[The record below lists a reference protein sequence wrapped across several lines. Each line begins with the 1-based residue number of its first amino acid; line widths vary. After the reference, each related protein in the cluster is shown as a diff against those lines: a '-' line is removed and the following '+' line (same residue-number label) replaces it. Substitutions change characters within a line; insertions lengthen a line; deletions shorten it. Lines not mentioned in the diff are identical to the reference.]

1 MKTDEH
7 LYTISRTEFAKEIGK
22 SREAVKK
29 DMQRGKYKDLYIFK
43 DGKYFF
49 KSREGVGAKQHLSP
63 LLMYPAKRK
72 IRRGGH
78 EAAVKK
84 GRYPNAAFAEHNHMK
99 KYLALRGKLSPQELA
114 LVPSVERMVK
124 EERQKQLRDEYYAN
138 KPTFAPSKNYGQ
150 MLTARDLERTKYE
163 PTNRGTK
170 KPTKYY
176 Y

>member
-1 MKTDEH
+1 
-7 LYTISRTEFAKEIGK
+7 
-22 SREAVKK
+22 
-29 DMQRGKYKDLYIFK
+29 
-43 DGKYFF
+43 
-49 KSREGVGAKQHLSP
+49 
-63 LLMYPAKRK
+63 
-72 IRRGGH
+72 
-78 EAAVKK
+78 
-84 GRYPNAAFAEHNHMK
+84 MK

>member
-1 MKTDEH
+1 MAELK
-7 LYTISRTEFAKEIGK
+7 
-22 SREAVKK
+22 
-29 DMQRGKYKDLYIFK
+29 
-43 DGKYFF
+43 
-49 KSREGVGAKQHLSP
+49 P
-63 LLMYPAKRK
+63 K

-84 GRYPNAAFAEHNHMK
+84 GRYPNRAFAEHNHMK

>member
-1 MKTDEH
+1 
-7 LYTISRTEFAKEIGK
+7 
-22 SREAVKK
+22 
-29 DMQRGKYKDLYIFK
+29 MQRGKYKDLYIFK

-63 LLMYPAKRK
+63 LLMSPVKPK

-84 GRYPNAAFAEHNHMK
+84 GRYPNRAFAEHNHMK

-124 EERQKQLRDEYYAN
+124 KRDRSNYVMNTMQTNLRLPQVKTMA
-138 KPTFAPSKNYGQ
+138 KC
-150 MLTARDLERTKYE
+150 
-163 PTNRGTK
+163 
-170 KPTKYY
+170 
-176 Y
+176 